1 MAAVSADLLF
11 ERTRQKREAKE
22 QHLSGRKHWREIARP
37 NQIPP
42 EGRWRIWV
50 RMCGRGEGK
59 TRSGAETTLEKVRA
73 GYKHICILAPTFADG
88 RDVCVEGESGI
99 LACALPG
106 EIKAWNR
113 SMGEIYFSTGAKAK
127 IFAAVE
133 PERLRGP
140 QHDWI
145 WADEAGTPQY
155 TENVL
160 DMALFGLRLGQEPQM
175 MVTTTPRNTAV
186 IRRLKAMEG
195 VVITAG
201 RTRDNF
207 QNLAPGIVD
216 ELERRYAGTRIGQQ
230 ELDGILL
237 EDVEGALWT
246 SDLIDP
252 HRALKLP
259 SNIVS
264 IAVGVDPSVADP
276 ERKKNP
282 NKEMDACGIV
292 VCAVSDDHQG
302 WVINDLSGV
311 MHPAQWSKV
320 AAGAYNHYRAGV
332 IAAEGNQGGELVKMA
347 IHAVSPNIN
356 VQIVHASIG
365 KRARAEPLAA
375 LYEQGRIHHV
385 AQDKQGDPD
394 WAHLRDLEDEMLT
407 WEPLI
412 SESPNRVDALVWCFD
427 ALGLI
432 SQGGFRET
440 RRITQAH
447 AHKQDHARAAHAKP
461 WFSQEDEEDE
471 DE

>member
-1 MAAVSADLLF
+1 
-11 ERTRQKREAKE
+11 
-22 QHLSGRKHWREIARP
+22 
-37 NQIPP
+37 
-42 EGRWRIWV
+42 
-50 RMCGRGEGK
+50 MCGRGEGK

-73 GYKHICILAPTFADG
+73 GRKHICMLATTCADG

-106 EIKAWNR
+106 EIAGWNR
-113 SMGEIYFSTGAKAK
+113 SMGEIFFTSGAKAK

-145 WADEAGTPQY
+145 WADEVGTPQY

-160 DMALFGLRLGQEPQM
+160 DMALFGLRLGDEPQM
-175 MVTTTPRNTAV
+175 MVTTTPRNTPV
-186 IRRLKAMEG
+186 IKRLKAMEG

-201 RTRDNF
+201 RTRDNY

-246 SDLIDP
+246 SSLIDP
-252 HRALKLP
+252 HRALRLP
-259 SNIVS
+259 ENIVR
-264 IAVGVDPSVADP
+264 IAVAVDPSVADP
-276 ERKKNP
+276 ELKKNP

-292 VCAVSDDHQG
+292 VAAVSDDHQG

-311 MHPAQWSKV
+311 MHPSVWAKV
-320 AAGAYNHYRAGV
+320 AAGAYNHYRAGLV
-332 IAAEGNQGGELVKMA
+332 AAEGNQGGELVKMA

-385 AQDKQGDPD
+385 AQGKDGEPD
-394 WAHLRDLEDEMLT
+394 WSHLRELEDEMLT

-412 SESPNRVDALVWCFD
+412 SASPNRIDALVWAFD

-440 RRITQAH
+440 RSITVNGTHRGQYAGV
-447 AHKQDHARAAHAKP
+447 AQGRP
-461 WFSQEDEEDE
+461 WFDREDDE
-471 DE
+471 DDPD